1 MHAHIGTGSF
11 QAITQWQN
19 VLYGVVY
26 YLCCHSFMSDSLQP
40 HRLEPARLL
49 CPRDFPGKN
58 TGVGCRFLLQG
69 IFPTQRSNLCLLH
82 LPVLTHGFFT
92 TSATWET
99 PVTVSLNSKFFSH
112 ITARWKIFSQ
122 FYLFYIYVYILIALC
137 LS

>member
-11 QAITQWQN
+11 QAITRCQN

-49 CPRDFPGKN
+49 CPGDFPGKN

-69 IFPTQRSNLCLLH
+69 IFPTQGRNPGLLH
-82 LPVLTHGFFT
+82 WQADSLPLSHQGETLLAVL
-92 TSATWET
+92 
-99 PVTVSLNSKFFSH
+99 
-112 ITARWKIFSQ
+112 KIIGKEEEEGCR
-122 FYLFYIYVYILIALC
+122 LRKMLAI
-137 LS
+137 